1 MQTIWYHQPSAI
13 KCGLFSSCPLALH
26 HRPSHAV
33 AEAASSSELCVHRR
47 TAARVLGSL
56 AHQIQAEFHCNFAGI
71 DRTLPGPRLMEPVS
85 LIGYHADADGNY
97 IVESRHL

>member
-1 MQTIWYHQPSAI
+1 MVSSAECNQVWTVFILSVGCAPS
-13 KCGLFSSCPLALH
+13 SSFASSRSP
-26 HRPSHAV
+26 
-33 AEAASSSELCVHRR
+33 ASSSKLCVHRR
-47 TAARVLGSL
+47 TAARIPGSL